1 MVHGSVSVAYMT
13 ATHRTALLFAALA
26 LALFAAGS
34 WRAEAR
40 AHKTRV
46 TVEHRIYHYAT
57 VTPSKLLCP
66 KLQRR
71 KWLRLAIAQQA
82 DGSGNAWII
91 KCAY

>member
-1 MVHGSVSVAYMT
+1 MT

-40 AHKTRV
+40 ATHV

-57 VTPSKLLCP
+57 VTPDLLCP
-66 KLQRR
+66 KRPPSAAGA
-71 KWLRLAIAQQA
+71 WLRLAIAQQA

>member
-1 MVHGSVSVAYMT
+1 MT
-13 ATHRTALLFAALA
+13 LGARKAALLFAALA

-40 AHKTRV
+40 TQRV
-46 TVEHRIYHYAT
+46 TTEHRIYHYAT
-57 VTPSKLLCP
+57 VTPELLCP
-66 KLQRR
+66 KRPASAAGA
-71 KWLRLAIAQQA
+71 WLRLAIAQQA